1 MSVLDEAASAV
12 ADGIPVAWSTIES
25 AALSDAERASL
36 RELRLIAGIS
46 SFHAT
51 LHSGSRLDTRSSPA
65 KPPSQAEPPFQWG
78 ALQVIELIGRGA
90 FGDVYRAWDPR
101 LDREV
106 ALKLIRSDD
115 ADPGARGADVIE
127 EGRVQAR
134 VHHSGVIT
142 VYGADRIEGRVGLWM
157 ELIEGDTLEVELRA
171 RGPFPAEEVVQIGV
185 ALCEAV
191 GAVHEA
197 GLLHRDVKAQNV
209 MRHASGRLVLADF
222 GTGQALEDGTPSGEP
237 LTPGGM
243 AGTPLYLAP
252 ELFEGQAATRQSELY
267 SLGVLLYHLATG
279 SYPVGGRTVAELR
292 AAHRAGRRTP
302 LGEQRGDLPERVARA
317 IERSIHHE
325 AGQRQASIA
334 DLRRELA
341 GSDAWRDAT
350 GAIGSRIGAYQ
361 LTALVGEGGVGPV
374 YRARDRTHSREVAL
388 RVLSEA
394 FTDDPNQRARFGRET
409 ALLTSLRHPN
419 IAQVYGLEAAEGATV
434 LIRELVDGPTLA
446 DRIAH
451 GAMPPD
457 EALSIAR
464 QIAEALNAAHGLGIL
479 HRDLQPA
486 NIGVRDD
493 GTVKVLDFGLTDHV
507 GLDLGGASID
517 PAAAI
522 ASVVLTRTA
531 AYLSPEQA
539 DGQAADRRSDVWA
552 FGCVLYEMLTG
563 RRAFVGDT
571 VFHTLA
577 AVRTQDVDLD
587 ALPTDTSSAVRR
599 LVRRCLERAP
609 ERRLRDIADGL
620 LEFDEGEEVPPPV
633 APTRR
638 TVPWVAGAA
647 VGAVLA
653 GLIVWTAVATPPPP
667 PRDALSVLLPADI
680 SLPPDMNIVAAMSP
694 DGRDLV
700 YVGQTGNRTQLFHR
714 PLDQVDAVPMADTD
728 GAVNPFFSPD
738 GEWVGF
744 KVGNSFRKVSLAG
757 GASVKVCDLPENPVE
772 DRFELGAAWS
782 QDDMIWFG
790 HSNTGLYRVAAAGG
804 VPQLMTA
811 PGAVNEVVTGHY
823 WPQPLPDGR
832 AILYS
837 AAGSRTVEVFI
848 PETGEHRILAEG
860 WRPWF
865 APSGHIVFSDVVG
878 DGTLWALPFD
888 IDRLE
893 ATGEPVQVREGVR
906 RLASGTTQAYVGA
919 DGTLVY
925 VPDRGPTGSTQTLVW
940 VDKQGN
946 EDPIDAP
953 ARAYRSPRV
962 SPDGTRVAVGVLIA
976 PGQNIWIHDLV
987 NGSDTRLTDAQDTSR
1002 FPLWTQDSQR
1012 VVFGGGTFG
1021 DLAWKAADGTGE
1033 VDVLVSDPERG
1044 FFPSSWSQDGRSLV
1058 FIDWDSTGPTGFNL
1072 GMVTLG
1078 GAQPWEFL
1086 RKTEYAESSPS
1097 VSPDGRLL
1105 AYQSN
1110 DSGRYEIYVTP
1121 FPNVDTVRIK
1131 VSTNGGLSP
1140 AWSPAGGELYYRQ
1153 GTDCGRST
1161 PEGPDSDNDT
1171 GATSLE
1177 MCRKAMMSVTVDTE
1191 PTLTSGLPEVLFE
1204 DPYYSP
1210 TGRHYD
1216 VASDGRFLMLKRTQA
1231 PTELIVVR
1239 NWIEELTERA
1249 PPRDIEKQQWDE
1261 DVEGLKITAPRE
1273 P

>member
-1 MSVLDEAASAV
+1 MSVLDQAASAV

-25 AALSDAERASL
+25 ATLSDADRASL

-51 LHSGSRLDTRSSPA
+51 LHSGSRLGARSSSTV
-65 KPPSQAEPPFQWG
+65 PPSQAEPAPFQWG

-106 ALKLIRSDD
+106 ALKLIRPDD
-115 ADPGARGADVIE
+115 VDRGGRGAAVIE
-127 EGRVQAR
+127 EGRLQAR
-134 VHHSGVIT
+134 VRHSGVIT
-142 VYGADRIEGRVGLWM
+142 IYGADRIEGLVGLWM
-157 ELIEGDTLEVELRA
+157 ELIEGDTLEADLRA
-171 RGPFPAEEVVQIGV
+171 RGPFPAEEVVRIGV
-185 ALCEAV
+185 ELCEAV

-209 MRHASGRLVLADF
+209 MRDAGGRLVLSDF

-252 ELFEGQAATRQSELY
+252 ELFERQAATRQSDLY

-302 LGEQRGDLPERVARA
+302 LGKHRGDLPERVARA

-325 AGQRQASIA
+325 AEQRQASIA
-334 DLRRELA
+334 DLQRELA
-341 GSDAWRDAT
+341 GSDALRDAT

-361 LTALVGEGGVGPV
+361 LTALVGEGDVGPV

-394 FTDDPNQRARFGRET
+394 FTDDPNQLARFGRET
-409 ALLTSLRHPN
+409 ELLTSLRHPN

-451 GAMPPD
+451 GAIPPD
-457 EALSIAR
+457 EALPIAR
-464 QIAEALNAAHGLGIL
+464 QIGDALDAAHGLGIL

-507 GLDLGGASID
+507 GLHLGGASID

-522 ASVVLTRTA
+522 ASGVLTRTA

-563 RRAFVGDT
+563 RRAFAGET
-571 VFHTLA
+571 VFDALA
-577 AVRTQDVDLD
+577 AVRTQGVDLD
-587 ALPTDTSSAVRR
+587 ALPTDTSPAIRR

-609 ERRLRDIADGL
+609 VRRLRDIADGL
-620 LEFDEGEEVPPPV
+620 LELDEDEDVPPPV
-633 APTRR
+633 VPARR
-638 TVPWVAGAA
+638 AVPWVTAAA

-653 GLIVWTAVATPPPP
+653 GLIAWTTVAKPPPLV
-667 PRDALSVLLPADI
+667 RDALSVLLPANI
-680 SLPPDMNIVAAMSP
+680 SLPPNMHIVAAVSP
-694 DGRDLV
+694 NGRDLV
-700 YVGQTGNRTQLFHR
+700 YVGQDGITTRLFHR
-714 PLDQVDAVPMADTD
+714 PLDEVDAVPMADTN

-738 GEWVGF
+738 GAWVGF
-744 KVGNSFRKVSLAG
+744 KVGNTFRKVALAG

-772 DRFELGAAWS
+772 DRFELGAAWRR
-782 QDDMIWFG
+782 DDTIWFG
-790 HSNTGLYRVAAAGG
+790 HSNTGLYRVAATGG
-804 VPQLMTA
+804 VPKLMTT
-811 PGAVNEVVTGHY
+811 PGAVNEGVRGHY
-823 WPQPLPDGR
+823 LPHVLPDGR
-832 AILYS
+832 TILYT
-837 AAGSRTVEVFI
+837 ASRGFASRLMVAYS
-848 PETGEHRILAEG
+848 PETGEHRVLAEG
-860 WRPWF
+860 QALQPWF
-865 APSGHIVFSDVVG
+865 APSGHIVFSDISG
-878 DGTLWALPFD
+878 GTLTALPFD
-888 IDRLE
+888 ADRLVV
-893 ATGEPVQVREGVR
+893 TGEPVPVRDGVR
-906 RLASGTTQAYVGA
+906 RSPSGTTQAYLGA

-925 VPDRGPTGSTQTLVW
+925 VPASGPAGARTLVW
-940 VDKQGN
+940 VDPQGR
-946 EDPIDAP
+946 EEPIAAP
-953 ARAYRSPRV
+953 PRAYHSPRL
-962 SPDGTRVAVGVLIA
+962 SPDGTRVAAGVLRGSGA
-976 PGQNIWIHDLV
+976 DIWIYDLAR
-987 NGSDTRLTDAQDTSR
+987 GFDTRLTDGSGMYR
-1002 FPLWTQDSQR
+1002 FPVWTKDSHR

-1033 VDVLVSDPERG
+1033 VEALVSDPDRA
-1044 FFPSSWSQDGRSLV
+1044 FFPSSWSKDGRSLV
-1058 FIDWDSTGPTGFNL
+1058 FIDWDSAGPTGFNL
-1072 GMVTLG
+1072 AMVTLG
-1078 GAQPWEFL
+1078 ASQPWEFL
-1086 RKTEYAESSPS
+1086 RQTDYAEGSPS

-1121 FPNVDTVRIK
+1121 FPDVDRVRIQ
-1131 VSTNGGLSP
+1131 VSTHGGLSP
-1140 AWSPAGGELYYRQ
+1140 AWSPAGGALFYRQ
-1153 GTDCGRST
+1153 AADCGGLG
-1161 PEGPDSDNDT
+1161 PEQPDSDNDT
-1171 GATSLE
+1171 GATSLIG
-1177 MCRKAMMSVTVDTE
+1177 CRKAMMSVTVDTE

-1204 DPYYSP
+1204 DPYFAP

-1216 VASDGRFLMLKRTQA
+1216 VADDGRFLMVPLTNVCTENRFSRTVT
-1231 PTELIVVR
+1231 P
-1239 NWIEELTERA
+1239 
-1249 PPRDIEKQQWDE
+1249 
-1261 DVEGLKITAPRE
+1261 
-1273 P
+1273 